1 MARNT
6 KAQALVTRDTIIEVA
21 ERLIETNGLSRTTL
35 QDVAEAAGVTRG
47 AIYWHFQNKSA
58 LFDSIMERA
67 FVPFENAL
75 LLLNS
80 QAIEPPL
87 VRLREHAIYIFKC
100 MSSDERLRRF
110 MGIATQKI
118 EYTDEIDAVRERL
131 VRARARHIATIEQC
145 LEPTTLPQT
154 DKLTLA
160 IGLHVIVDGLIQN
173 WMLDPS
179 AFNLVEVGQVTVNT
193 YLRGIAPSVRARNII

>member
-80 QAIEPPL
+80 QAIEPPPG
-87 VRLREHAIYIFKC
+87 KT
-100 MSSDERLRRF
+100 ERTR
-110 MGIATQKI
+110 
-118 EYTDEIDAVRERL
+118 D
-131 VRARARHIATIEQC
+131 
-145 LEPTTLPQT
+145 
-154 DKLTLA
+154 
-160 IGLHVIVDGLIQN
+160 LHFQVH
-173 WMLDPS
+173 
-179 AFNLVEVGQVTVNT
+179 VE
-193 YLRGIAPSVRARNII
+193 